1 MSSPFLFDNLAVQ
14 MCRIS
19 ILIVFFFITNTQG
32 CQQRNISCDHIKTD
46 DGFEFQYQCPE
57 NSEIFVDHDKTP
69 FAYRELGNHSFECSR
84 EVISIDNRT
93 VVTRGCQDLQ
103 VKCIFPNGEKR
114 VKETC
119 MEYKITGK
127 PSFGNI
133 MDAAQQSSWDEFE
146 CNTNKGKLKRPEPD
160 DSPTW
165 YRYLIIGVPLV
176 LVIFGI
182 VGMLCCCYSRWKKK
196 QHGAA
201 TVPELVSYLRT
212 GGCLRKNSPA
222 ERGEELETGAAE
234 CDSIQEVTA
243 GDSGTQQNGVK
254 RTSVMSASGLRG
266 CGENDIE
273 HDDTLGNVLV
283 HSIDLN
289 ADGTT
294 PQSFSLDHNL
304 SNGGIELAENGDV
317 SAPDVNGAA
326 NRRAMHRS
334 LRDDPGGVRYNK
346 DKDVVQIMKEPSGWT
361 HGGHGREDHG
371 REVQPLLSDHGAAS
385 QGFDMTG
392 GAAASDQVS
401 RCSSA
406 QDTDVESTP
415 KIKNCGQ
422 HIN

>member
-1 MSSPFLFDNLAVQ
+1 MPAV
-14 MCRIS
+14 
-19 ILIVFFFITNTQG
+19 
-32 CQQRNISCDHIKTD
+32 
-46 DGFEFQYQCPE
+46 
-57 NSEIFVDHDKTP
+57 
-69 FAYRELGNHSFECSR
+69 
-84 EVISIDNRT
+84 
-93 VVTRGCQDLQ
+93 
-103 VKCIFPNGEKR
+103 EKL
-114 VKETC
+114 VKETSC
-119 MEYKITGK
+119 WEMRNDGRDRETIPDLEPQSLSCVIAPLLCLCRGSVDME
-127 PSFGNI
+127 
-133 MDAAQQSSWDEFE
+133 MD
-146 CNTNKGKLKRPEPD
+146 GKLKRPEPD

-165 YRYLIIGVPLV
+165 YRYLIIVPLV
-176 LVIFGI
+176 LMIFGI

-222 ERGEELETGAAE
+222 ERGEELETGAAV

-243 GDSGTQQNGVK
+243 GDSGTQQNGFK
-254 RTSVMSASGLRG
+254 RTSVMSASGPRG
-266 CGENDIE
+266 YGENDIE

-283 HSIDLN
+283 HS
-289 ADGTT
+289 
-294 PQSFSLDHNL
+294 LDRNL

-334 LRDDPGGVRYNK
+334 LRDDPGGVRYDK
-346 DKDVVQIMKEPSGWT
+346 DKDVVQIMEEPSGWT